1 MLIDDTVL
9 LAYLDGQLDDAQY
22 APVEDAL
29 AESATLRERLQALV
43 DSGERV
49 QRAFDAKLQEA
60 VPTHLVE
67 AIMHA
72 PLNLVP
78 PERVATSA
86 PLSRPRQ
93 RVARAWGSL
102 LDHWWAAPAQGG
114 WGRAAFASVAVLAMG
129 VWLGQSLQDGAG
141 PSTTTL
147 AQGQAVPDA
156 ALASVLELAP
166 SGRRL
171 ATPQGHLEVLA
182 TFERQDGA
190 LCREFE
196 RLQDM
201 RVDAGIA
208 CRSGSASGVPWQ
220 VAMVASETRLA
231 GDRYQTASDALHQA
245 VNRYVDAQLPGAPL
259 DAAAERA
266 LIARAWTR

>member
-9 LAYLDGQLDDAQY
+9 LAYLDGQLDDTQY

-29 AESATLRERLQALV
+29 ADSATLRERLQALV

-78 PERVATSA
+78 PGRAAVPA
-86 PLSRPRQ
+86 PARRPWQ
-93 RVARAWGSL
+93 RAARALGN
-102 LDHWWAAPAQGG
+102 WWTAPAQGG

-141 PSTTTL
+141 PSATTL

-171 ATPQGHLEVLA
+171 STPQGHLEVLA